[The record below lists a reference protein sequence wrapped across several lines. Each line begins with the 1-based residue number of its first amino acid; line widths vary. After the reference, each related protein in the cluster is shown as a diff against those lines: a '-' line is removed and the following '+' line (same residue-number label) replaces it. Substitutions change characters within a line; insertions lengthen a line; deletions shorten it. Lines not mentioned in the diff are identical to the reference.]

1 MDIKDYLYAY
11 IAEDLSG
18 NLQSDGA
25 YQQARQIRNTM
36 QRELVEALTMKQRRM
51 FHAYMEQE
59 NYLSGLEQRRIFREA
74 LSLHHSIYSAPPSI
88 PAESPDRTCG

>member
-11 IAEDLSG
+11 IAEDRSG
-18 NLQSDGA
+18 SLQNDDA

-36 QRELVEALTMKQRRM
+36 QRELVEALTMEQRRM

-74 LSLHHSIYSAPPSI
+74 LSLHHFIYSSPSVS
-88 PAESPDRTCG
+88 PAESPDRTRG